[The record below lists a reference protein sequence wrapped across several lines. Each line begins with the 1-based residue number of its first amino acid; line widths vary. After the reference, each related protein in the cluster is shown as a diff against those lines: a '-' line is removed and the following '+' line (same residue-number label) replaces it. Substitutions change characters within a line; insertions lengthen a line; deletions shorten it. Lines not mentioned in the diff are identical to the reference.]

1 MDETDKP
8 PSLKSSLRQPTSI
21 RVRSGSSDRSIT
33 RRRKMAFI
41 QHLSSPMLASRF
53 RNDLVILE
61 NI

>member
-8 PSLKSSLRQPTSI
+8 PSPLRNTI
-21 RVRSGSSDRSIT
+21 TDRIYRVPHNRRNV

-41 QHLSSPMLASRF
+41 QHLSSPFLGSRL

-61 NI
+61 TV